1 MNQVLAGVF
10 DFCVNGTNPLFV
22 FSTLGNSQFFSVLMS
37 QLSSQNIAITTDCR
51 IFAAQIN
58 TNLTSTAFSRWKIF
72 NRNTG
77 IPVAARILHQLA
89 GIDAIER

>member
-37 QLSSQNIAITTDCR
+37 QLSGQNIAIL
-51 IFAAQIN
+51 
-58 TNLTSTAFSRWKIF
+58 LTAESLQPKS
-72 NRNTG
+72 
-77 IPVAARILHQLA
+77 IPTLPVPHLVVGKSLTVIQAYQLPR
-89 GIDAIER
+89 ESCTSSQVLML